1 MFKALTRM
9 LAKSR
14 EQCFN
19 CLEVTEILDKR
30 LLGMHYTT
38 IVAHCRHLQPRWRL
52 DDIRQRQTE
61 QQSVESAGV

>member
-1 MFKALTRM
+1 M

-30 LLGMHYTT
+30 LFGIHYTT
-38 IVAHCRHLQPRWRL
+38 IIGHSRHLQPRWRL
-52 DDIRQRQTE
+52 DDIRQRRTE
-61 QQSVESAGV
+61 QQPVGSAGV